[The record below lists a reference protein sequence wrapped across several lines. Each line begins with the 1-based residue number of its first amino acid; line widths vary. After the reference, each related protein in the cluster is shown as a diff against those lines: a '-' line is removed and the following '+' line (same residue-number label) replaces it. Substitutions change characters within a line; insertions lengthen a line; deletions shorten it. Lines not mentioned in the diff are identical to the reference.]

1 MGHLCRWILFSW
13 YKNFKTS
20 IPTRLFVMNVK
31 CGQKA
36 CLIDTQSV
44 QWLFYL
50 TNGQR
55 KLVLK
60 WPTKTLSSLILIL
73 DFRKFSE
80 RRRWKSVEKFKFI
93 MLSEIVRDKW
103 KQYIKQTYC
112 ACMSYLIFSFSIEIH
127 SSCAKNPIPST
138 SNKRN
143 KWLQ

>member
-1 MGHLCRWILFSW
+1 
-13 YKNFKTS
+13 
-20 IPTRLFVMNVK
+20 MNVK

-93 MLSEIVRDKW
+93 TLSEIEINKN
-103 KQYIKQTYC
+103 
-112 ACMSYLIFSFSIEIH
+112 SI
-127 SSCAKNPIPST
+127 
-138 SNKRN
+138 
-143 KWLQ
+143 